1 MSGPNTQFNLDV
13 DDIDQIESALNHR
26 LRDLSFES
34 LGETENVDSVAV
46 EMQKINDLL
55 ARLYHQ
61 KNWYRPTSTPYLG
74 G

>member
-13 DDIDQIESALNHR
+13 DDIDQIESALNYR

-34 LGETENVDSVAV
+34 LGETVNVDSVAA
-46 EMQKINDLL
+46 EMQRINDLL
-55 ARLYHQ
+55 ARLHHQ
-61 KNWYRPTSTPYLG
+61 KNWYRPANSSYIG